1 MKLQELR
8 PAEGSTQSVKRVG
21 RGTGSGLGKTSGKG
35 HKGQKARSGSKKN
48 GFEGGQMPLARRLPK
63 RGFTNIFAK
72 EYSTVNIEALNCFE
86 DGTVVNV
93 GELEKLE
100 NGTTVTAE
108 LLKKQGIISK
118 IEKDGLKVLGR
129 GELTKKLDVKAAKF
143 SETAKKAIEAAGGS
157 AEVV

>member
-48 GFEGGQMPLARRLPK
+48 GFEGGQRPLARRLPT

-72 EYSTVNIEALNCFE
+72 DY
-86 DGTVVNV
+86 TVVNV

>member
-63 RGFTNIFAK
+63 R
-72 EYSTVNIEALNCFE
+72 TVIKPDNAAVRHDL
-86 DGTVVNV
+86 
-93 GELEKLE
+93 
-100 NGTTVTAE
+100 
-108 LLKKQGIISK
+108 QGK
-118 IEKDGLKVLGR
+118 APCKGR
-129 GELTKKLDVKAAKF
+129 RSL
-143 SETAKKAIEAAGGS
+143 IRR
-157 AEVV
+157 